1 MPIFPLNGVSSLAAV
16 RVTKHFAIFQ
26 SKSKI
31 SKQQI

>member
-1 MPIFPLNGVSSLAAV
+1 MLIFTLNGISSLAAV

-31 SKQQI
+31 SKQKI